1 MATVLVVG
9 GGGREHAL
17 SWSLGKSARV
27 DRILVAPGNPGTAS
41 EKRCENIAV
50 GAGDTAGLVAAA
62 RHESVDLVA
71 VGPEAPL
78 AAGLIDALDAVG
90 IPAFGPTAACARLEA
105 SKAYCKTF
113 LDALSIPT
121 GGSASFRDA
130 DAALAYL
137 EHLPSAPVIKADG
150 LAAGKG
156 VVVAET
162 HEEAAAAL
170 RAMLIDG
177 RFGEAGS
184 EVVVEERLWGTE
196 LSVLAFSDGTDFVV
210 MPSAQ
215 DHKRLLDGDDGPNT
229 GGMGAFVPSPVA
241 TGALI
246 DEVGDRII
254 RPTLDALG
262 EAGTPYRGVIY
273 FGLMITDAGP
283 RVLEINCRLG
293 DPEAQAVLPLLES
306 DLFEVMLGC
315 ATGSLAGVAVDWS
328 RSASTTVVM
337 ASAGYPTASG
347 PPAPI
352 TGLEEAKLKGC
363 LVFHA
368 GTDRIDGLTLAS
380 GGRVLGVTALGSTLA
395 EATERAYAGVGS
407 ISFEGAQYRRD
418 IGRRLP
424 PVADRSRP
432 FREADAG

>member
-1 MATVLVVG
+1 MTTVLVVG

-17 SWSLGKSARV
+17 CWSLGKSPQV
-27 DRILVAPGNPGTAS
+27 DRILVAPGNAGTAS
-41 EKRCENIAV
+41 ESRCENIAV
-50 GAGDTAGLVAAA
+50 GDGDLAGLVATA
-62 RHESVDLVA
+62 RQESVDLVA

-78 AAGLIDALDAVG
+78 AAGLTDALDAVG

-121 GGSASFRDA
+121 GASASFRDPDLA
-130 DAALAYL
+130 IAYL
-137 EHLPSAPVIKADG
+137 DQLPSAPVVKASG

-162 HEEAAAAL
+162 HGEAAEAL
-170 RAMLIDG
+170 REMMVDG
-177 RFGEAGS
+177 RFGDAGR
-184 EVVVEERLWGTE
+184 EVVLEERLRGAE
-196 LSVLAFSDGTDFVV
+196 VSVLAFSDGAEFVV

-215 DHKRLLDGDDGPNT
+215 DHKRLLDGDGGPNT

-246 DEVGDRII
+246 DEVSDRII
-254 RPTLDALG
+254 RPTLEALG
-262 EAGTPYRGVIY
+262 ETGTPYRGVIY
-273 FGLMITDAGP
+273 FGLMITEAGP
-283 RVLEINCRLG
+283 KVLEINCRLG

-315 ATGSLAGVAVDWS
+315 ATGSLDGVPVEWS
-328 RSASTTVVM
+328 QSASATVVM
-337 ASAGYPTASG
+337 ASAGYPTASA

-352 TGLEEAKLKGC
+352 TGLEEATLAGC

-368 GTDRIDGLTLAS
+368 GTERIHGATVAA

-395 EATERAYAGVGS
+395 EATDRAYAGVES
-407 ISFEGAQYRRD
+407 ISFEGAHYRRD
-418 IGRRLP
+418 LGRRLP
-424 PVADRSRP
+424 PEAVQPRP
-432 FREADAG
+432 LREVDVG

>member
-1 MATVLVVG
+1 MITVLVVG

-17 SWSLGKSARV
+17 SWSLGKSPHV
-27 DRILVAPGNPGTAS
+27 DRILVAPGNPGTAAD
-41 EKRCENIAV
+41 ERCENIAV
-50 GAGDTAGLVAAA
+50 GAGDVAGLVAAA
-62 RHESVDLVA
+62 RRESVDLVA

-78 AAGLIDALDAVG
+78 AAGLTDGLHAVG
-90 IPAFGPTAACARLEA
+90 IPVFGPTAACARLEA

-113 LDALSIPT
+113 LDELSIPT
-121 GGSASFRDA
+121 AASASFRDPDLA
-130 DAALAYL
+130 IAYL
-137 EHLPSAPVIKADG
+137 AQLPSAPVVKASG

-162 HEEAAAAL
+162 HGEADEAL
-170 RAMLIDG
+170 RAMMIEG
-177 RFGEAGS
+177 RYGEAGS
-184 EVVVEERLWGTE
+184 EVVVEERLRGTE
-196 LSVLAFSDGTDFVV
+196 VSVLAFSDGTDFVV

-215 DHKRLLDGDDGPNT
+215 DHKRLLDGDGGPNT

-246 DEVGDRII
+246 DEVSDRII

-262 EAGTPYRGVIY
+262 EAATPYRGVIY

-283 RVLEINCRLG
+283 KVLEINCRLG
-293 DPEAQAVLPLLES
+293 DPEAQAVLPLLET

-315 ATGSLAGVAVDWS
+315 ATGSLGGVPVEWS

-337 ASAGYPTASG
+337 ASAGYPTTSA

-368 GTDRIDGLTLAS
+368 GTDLIDDVTLAS
-380 GGRVLGVTALGSTLA
+380 GGRVLGVTALGNTPA
-395 EATERAYAGVGS
+395 EATERAYAGVES
-407 ISFEGAQYRRD
+407 ISFKGAHYRLD
-418 IGRRLP
+418 IGRRP
-424 PVADRSRP
+424 PEAARSLP
-432 FREADAG
+432 FREVDAG